1 MLLISPQHNSN
12 KCPDGDGAVRL
23 WLDNFMANPPVFTSF
38 RKNPTER
45 IKKRLTENCQ
55 PPEDIRRSDQITSSL
70 QPSLQPSLQV
80 QQ

>member
-1 MLLISPQHNSN
+1 
-12 KCPDGDGAVRL
+12 VRL

-55 PPEDIRRSDQITSSL
+55 PPEDIRRSDQITSS
-70 QPSLQPSLQV
+70 
-80 QQ
+80 